1 MKSQRLCRTAQSGFT
16 IVELVTVIVLTGILA
31 AVAIPRFF
39 NTGGFDGRSS
49 RDLVKGLMRYGQ
61 KIAIAQGRNVFV
73 RVNGAGVALCYDAA
87 CNARVPPA
95 SGSNTGTRA
104 TLAACSNATNW
115 ACEGLPNGV
124 VMAPSVI
131 TFSFDA
137 TGAPFA
143 AADGLN
149 ATVSTFVPLAISIT
163 GGGTLYPITVAAVT
177 GYVN

>member
-1 MKSQRLCRTAQSGFT
+1 MPQGPRRTAQSGFT
-16 IVELVTVIVLTGILA
+16 LVELVTVLVLVGILA
-31 AVAIPRFF
+31 AVAMPRFA
-39 NTGGFDGRSS
+39 TGGFDGRAYS
-49 RDLVKGLMRYGQ
+49 DQVKGLMRYGQ

-73 RVNGAGVALCYDAA
+73 RLNDTSVALCYDAA

-95 SGSNTGTRA
+95 SGNNSGSRA
-104 TLAACSNATNW
+104 TLAACGNLTSW

-124 VMAPSVI
+124 TMTPAAS

-143 AADGLN
+143 QADAVN
-149 ATVSTFVPLAISIT
+149 AVTSTFATLAISVT
-163 GGGTLYPITVAAVT
+163 GGGTAYPITVNAAT